1 MIFNYFY
8 TNIYIANNFNDYL
21 KACEIILKFNEED
34 NNPIIK
40 NNMIMIIQ
48 MIKSIFNI
56 FYYIK
61 REFNIN
67 PYDYN
72 KEISENFD
80 INDELEKI
88 DNYDEKEFNKIDKY
102 ILNIDTNLYND
113 CIENVKY
120 LIYILKILKKIYSFF
135 KNLKTINEEI
145 IKRDEELNTKAHNEI
160 KKLITEFEAN
170 DKIILSSSSLLS
182 LLPSSSSSSS
192 SLSSLSGE
200 IYIEI
205 RKKENYKNII
215 IKYILSIIDNEK
227 ELKNLKNNLNKNNI
241 NVLDIVLEN
250 DEGKDN
256 YDYNYIYNLLENEN
270 LFRLAYIYNIIYYND
285 LIPQSNKINREEII
299 KIIIDTIIIIKEYS
313 LLNYL
318 KNQLNIKKIYILE
331 TILNRKINI
340 NEYNL
345 NIVLKIQ
352 DLKLLKKIYKIVKDI
367 VSKYK
372 GLFTENITDN
382 INKKISSST
391 PIQLINK
398 NLFIKIIL
406 DCLLI
411 INNKNNKI
419 YLKDLKNELNK
430 KNINILDEYK
440 NSDYDKLLENENI
453 ITIKKIYNIIN
464 GNILPSLDKIN
475 KAEIINILIDS
486 IIIINEN
493 NLLNKFNE
501 LINNKDI
508 YIFKEIFKNPLNINE
523 DNLRILLREQEL
535 KILKIIYNIIK
546 NKILRYEYIFIEKL
560 IDRIKY
566 KILNIKLL
574 PIPEHIKNK
583 IKIRNIIIKAL
594 LIINNNLKSKYLD
607 DLKKILKNKKINIF
621 DEYFKTKNNMDENEL
636 NILLNKEKNKTL
648 NIIYNIIKEVL
659 LINKSNIIDEN
670 LKNIHIFFNK
680 LKNINIYDV
689 DNIYFIINENE
700 ENVNI
705 INIIKENF
713 SNDILF
719 LNNIRYLNKIDITDE
734 IDNIFKHHSII
745 FENIK
750 NKIHSYIYLNNMDN
764 YILTLKKLYN
774 IYDKLISNFNSKSYN
789 NDIFDKDINEIN
801 IHFTYIYDMYIT
813 TYFYNIINEKF
824 KEINLHYQI
833 EFIDNLININNSRTF
848 KQYIKII
855 EFEYKIIPIKK
866 LYKYLMTIKNK
877 DNYHILYNIIQN
889 IKKELKNFN
898 KKANNSPSIL
908 DLYLFNSLNEI
919 NELNE
924 IRIKFKNYEDINK
937 FLEKKLID

>member
-227 ELKNLKNNLNKNNI
+227 ELKKLKNNLNKNNI

-250 DEGKDN
+250 DEGKDK
-256 YDYNYIYNLLENEN
+256 YDYNYIYNLLQNEN
-270 LFRLAYIYNIIYYND
+270 LFKLAYIYNIIYYND
-285 LIPQSNKINREEII
+285 LIPPSNKINREEII

-331 TILNRKINI
+331 TILNIKINI

-352 DLKLLKKIYKIVKDI
+352 DLKLLKKIYKIIKDI

-398 NLFIKIIL
+398 NLFITIIL

-419 YLKDLKNELNK
+419 YLKDFKNELNK

-453 ITIKKIYNIIN
+453 ITIKNIYNIIN
-464 GNILPSLDKIN
+464 SNFLPSLDKIN

-560 IDRIKY
+560 IDRIKN

-648 NIIYNIIKEVL
+648 NIIYNVIKEVL

-774 IYDKLISNFNSKSYN
+774 NYDKLISNFNSKSHN

-813 TYFYNIINEKF
+813 TYFYNIISEKF

-833 EFIDNLININNSRTF
+833 DFIDNLININNSRTF

-908 DLYLFNSLNEI
+908 ELYLFNSLNEI
-919 NELNE
+919 NKLNE
-924 IRIKFKNYEDINK
+924 IRIKFENYEDINK
-937 FLEKKLID
+937 FLEKKIID

>member
-1 MIFNYFY
+1 
-8 TNIYIANNFNDYL
+8 
-21 KACEIILKFNEED
+21 
-34 NNPIIK
+34 
-40 NNMIMIIQ
+40 MIMIIQ

-182 LLPSSSSSSS
+182 LLPSSLSSS

-227 ELKNLKNNLNKNNI
+227 ELKKLKNNLNKNNI

-250 DEGKDN
+250 DEGKDK

-285 LIPQSNKINREEII
+285 LIPPSNKINREEII

-345 NIVLKIQ
+345 NTILKIQ

-419 YLKDLKNELNK
+419 YLNDFKNELNK

-453 ITIKKIYNIIN
+453 ITIKNIYNIIN
-464 GNILPSLDKIN
+464 SNFLPSLDKIN
-475 KAEIINILIDS
+475 KAEIINILHRP
-486 IIIINEN
+486 
-493 NLLNKFNE
+493 KR
-501 LINNKDI
+501 KM
-508 YIFKEIFKNPLNINE
+508 
-523 DNLRILLREQEL
+523 R
-535 KILKIIYNIIK
+535 
-546 NKILRYEYIFIEKL
+546 
-560 IDRIKY
+560 
-566 KILNIKLL
+566 
-574 PIPEHIKNK
+574 
-583 IKIRNIIIKAL
+583 
-594 LIINNNLKSKYLD
+594 
-607 DLKKILKNKKINIF
+607 
-621 DEYFKTKNNMDENEL
+621 
-636 NILLNKEKNKTL
+636 
-648 NIIYNIIKEVL
+648 
-659 LINKSNIIDEN
+659 
-670 LKNIHIFFNK
+670 
-680 LKNINIYDV
+680 
-689 DNIYFIINENE
+689 
-700 ENVNI
+700 
-705 INIIKENF
+705 
-713 SNDILF
+713 
-719 LNNIRYLNKIDITDE
+719 
-734 IDNIFKHHSII
+734 
-745 FENIK
+745 
-750 NKIHSYIYLNNMDN
+750 
-764 YILTLKKLYN
+764 
-774 IYDKLISNFNSKSYN
+774 
-789 NDIFDKDINEIN
+789 
-801 IHFTYIYDMYIT
+801 
-813 TYFYNIINEKF
+813 
-824 KEINLHYQI
+824 
-833 EFIDNLININNSRTF
+833 
-848 KQYIKII
+848 
-855 EFEYKIIPIKK
+855 
-866 LYKYLMTIKNK
+866 
-877 DNYHILYNIIQN
+877 
-889 IKKELKNFN
+889 
-898 KKANNSPSIL
+898 
-908 DLYLFNSLNEI
+908 
-919 NELNE
+919 
-924 IRIKFKNYEDINK
+924 
-937 FLEKKLID
+937 